1 MTREGAAAETEEER
15 GEKESPAKGDVSPA
29 NNVFLMSFDSS
40 SEAGRYQAP
49 CMSLRR
55 TALQA
60 AALPTELPNQ
70 IE

>member
-49 CMSLRR
+49 CMSSFILGEVAYCCGISE
-55 TALQA
+55 T
-60 AALPTELPNQ
+60 
-70 IE
+70 I